1 MKQVLRK
8 SSAACTLLFLAAYP
22 AMHAQA
28 AAVTGGASLD
38 VKAALDYWTP
48 ERFASAKP
56 LPLPEAKI
64 APASSGKDA
73 RASRP
78 VGKPASS
85 DAQAPSQEPVPAVE
99 RLYEPRQ
106 GAADNPQANAI
117 EPQDRGTL
125 NAYFTS
131 TRVSPLFTETAP
143 PYHSADRSY
152 PYRAVGKLFFSIG
165 DANYVC
171 SASIIQ
177 RRIVVTAGHCV
188 HPGERNGAYFSNFLF
203 VPAYRSGV
211 APFLRWAPRLVRT
224 TPSWINGGGAVPNAA
239 DYAMMVMADQPIRP
253 GTTPV
258 RIGNYLGW
266 LGWQTQS
273 LYPNHTSKLGYPC
286 NLDSCQIMQNITSE
300 SARVVERNNVEYGSD
315 ASGGSS
321 GGPWVQNFG
330 VTAAG
335 GGSGVSP
342 APNRVVGV
350 TSWGYISDSPKI
362 QGAST
367 PGAEWVN
374 LWNQVCAAN
383 PGNCAP

>member
-1 MKQVLRK
+1 MKQVLTK
-8 SSAACTLLFLAAYP
+8 IPAACTLLFLAACP
-22 AMHAQA
+22 AVHAQA
-28 AAVTGGASLD
+28 GAVTDGAALD
-38 VKAALDYWTP
+38 VRAAMDYWTP

-56 LPLPEAKI
+56 LPLPEANI
-64 APASSGKDA
+64 APASRGKDA
-73 RASRP
+73 RGARP
-78 VGKPASS
+78 VGQPVSS
-85 DAQAPSQEPVPAVE
+85 DAQAPSQEPVPAFE

-106 GAADNPQANAI
+106 GAENPLGNAI
-117 EPQDRGTL
+117 EPQDRGTF

-131 TRVSPLFTETAP
+131 TRVSPLFNETAP
-143 PYHSADRSY
+143 PYYSADRSY
-152 PYRAVGKLFFSIG
+152 PYRTVGKLFFSIG
-165 DANYVC
+165 NANYVC

-188 HPGERNGAYFSNFLF
+188 HPGNPTGAYFSNFLF
-203 VPAYRSGV
+203 VPTFRSGV
-211 APFLRWAPRLVRT
+211 APFLRWAPTLVRT
-224 TPSWINGGGAVPNAA
+224 TPSWINGGGGVPNAA
-239 DYAMMVMADQPIRP
+239 DYAMMVIADQPIP
-253 GTTPV
+253 PSTTPV

-286 NLDSCQIMQNITSE
+286 NLDNCQIMQNITSE
-300 SARVVERNNVEYGSD
+300 SSRVVQANNVEYGSD
-315 ASGGSS
+315 AGGGSS

-335 GGSGVSP
+335 GGTGP
-342 APNRVVGV
+342 AAASNRVVGI
-350 TSWGYISDSPKI
+350 TSWGYTSASPKV

-383 PGNCAP
+383 AGNCTP